1 MDPITPRNRSRSVE
15 ADVYW
20 RRRLIALAAG
30 LGLLGLLAWAI
41 GGATAHRTKA
51 SMMALNGSPTT
62 PSIIIRTG
70 TSASATATPSTS
82 VTTRPS
88 PRPSPSYI
96 SAPGKRPPSHP
107 ARRSRGLNGP
117 GDDCPANDIVISLTG
132 GDDFS
137 ATARPSFGVSVVST
151 DGRGC
156 AYNVGPRYL
165 TLTVESGGVRA
176 WGSGDCARGGGTEVV
191 NLTRG
196 VPIQRT
202 ITWNRQ
208 ITAPGCHTLSQAA
221 QPGTYTVT
229 ASDAGTRSRTLVFV
243 LH

>member
-1 MDPITPRNRSRSVE
+1 ME

-20 RRRLIALAAG
+20 RRRLFALAGG
-30 LGLLGLLAWAI
+30 LGILGLLAWAL
-41 GGATAHRTKA
+41 GGATATPRTKA
-51 SMMALNGSPTT
+51 SMTALNGSPTT
-62 PSIIIRTG
+62 PSIIIKTG
-70 TSASATATPSTS
+70 TSASATAAPSPS

-88 PRPSPSYI
+88 ARPTPSYI
-96 SAPGKRPPSHP
+96 SAPGKRPPAHRPRNQGS
-107 ARRSRGLNGP
+107 P

-137 ATARPSFGVSVVST
+137 ATAHPSFGVSVVST
-151 DGRGC
+151 DGSSC

-165 TLTVESGGVRA
+165 TLTIESGGVRA
-176 WGSGDCARGGGTEVV
+176 WGSSDCARGGGTQVV

-196 VPIQRT
+196 VPTQRT
-202 ITWNRQ
+202 ITWDRQ
-208 ITAPGCHTLSQAA
+208 ITAPGCHTLSRSA

-229 ASDAGTRSRTLVFV
+229 ASDAGTHSRTLVIV